1 MTILNKLA
9 MTGLAAVMAV
19 GTALPTFA
27 ADKLVI
33 TLDTPPAHIRTRM
46 IRKFTEEL
54 GAKSNGALTFEVFDS
69 NTLYSSRDAMKAV
82 ARGDAGMTI
91 LVTPYLSRVVSDYNV
106 FDLPVL
112 NGMSEDQRAAMLDGG
127 LGEALSKQAE
137 DKLGIVIPGK
147 YWSMGK
153 VWLWSTAKP
162 MNEFADLK
170 GMQIRIPGG
179 AALVMRLDAIGAAA
193 VSMPGSDVP
202 LALQQGTVDATMG
215 GPDYVYNNK
224 FWDAGVQ
231 HGFWDGGIIGFLAP
245 LVNQGYWDSLT
256 TEEQQMFRDTWNEI
270 TAEQRATVVAEE
282 ADFLAKLA
290 ENGVSTAAASDAD
303 VAQANE
309 AMMAIQP
316 AMIEKLEISPEI
328 VDLATSFVK

>member
-1 MTILNKLA
+1 MKLLKSLTTA
-9 MTGLAAVMAV
+9 CIAASVSMGAS
-19 GTALPTFA
+19 LPVFA

-46 IRKFTEEL
+46 MKEFTSALEQ
-54 GAKSNGALTFEVFDS
+54 KSSGALTFELFDS
-69 NTLYSSRDAMKAV
+69 NQLYSSRDAMKAV

-112 NGMSEDQRAAMLDGG
+112 NGMSDDRRAQMLDEG
-127 LGEALSKQAE
+127 LGEMLSNQAQE
-137 DKLGIVIPGK
+137 KLGIVIPGK

-153 VWLWSTAKP
+153 VWLWSTDKP
-162 MNEFADLK
+162 MNEYADLR

-179 AALVMRLDAIGAAA
+179 AALVMRLDAIGASA

-224 FWDAGVQ
+224 FWDAGVR
-231 HGFWDGGIIGFLAP
+231 HGFWDGGIVGFLAP
-245 LVNQGYWDSLT
+245 LVNQGYWNSLT
-256 TEEQQMFRDTWNEI
+256 ADEQKLFSATWNEI
-270 TAEQRATVVAEE
+270 TEKQRKMVQDEE
-282 ADFLAKLA
+282 AGFIAKLA
-290 ENGVSTAAASDAD
+290 ENNIVSKSATDAD
-303 VAQANE
+303 VAQANK
-309 AMMAIQP
+309 AMMAIQD
-316 AMIEKLEISPEI
+316 AMIEKLAISPE
-328 VDLATSFVK
+328 VVTFATGYAK